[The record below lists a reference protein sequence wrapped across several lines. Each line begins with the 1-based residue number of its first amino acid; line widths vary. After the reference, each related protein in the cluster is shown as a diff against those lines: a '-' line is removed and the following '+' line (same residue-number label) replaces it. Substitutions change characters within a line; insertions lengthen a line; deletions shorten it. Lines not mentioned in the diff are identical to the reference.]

1 MKLLW
6 LLFFLVGC
14 STNES
19 GDSKKVTGGDC
30 RYSDFVPV
38 TLDYRG
44 CQKNEEGHY
53 LVSYDVKQQGSPEFL
68 HGATL
73 NETCKN
79 EFESRKTVP
88 AFMKKI
94 IGGTCT
100 PLIASPEENSLHPV
114 CIRMF

>member
-6 LLFFLVGC
+6 LLLLAGC
-14 STNES
+14 STNKD

-30 RYSDFVPV
+30 RYSEFVPV

-44 CQKNEEGHY
+44 YQINEEGQY
-53 LVSYDVKQQGSPEFL
+53 MVSYDVKSHVGPEFL

-79 EFESRKTVP
+79 EFESRKTVQ

-94 IGGTCT
+94 IGGSCI
-100 PLIASPEENSLHPV
+100 PLIVRPEKNSLHPD
-114 CIRMF
+114 CIKMF